1 MLDGIDSMSDS
12 TYSPSAHAGVS
23 AGIKIRPATF
33 MDARDIYAL
42 IASDCER
49 LITRSLTNVIENI
62 DRFMVAVSDAGEIV
76 GTIAYQLWAEFGNP
90 LKTTAELQSVCV
102 KPDWRKC
109 GVGRAMVSAQL
120 KRLEGLRVWQII
132 VLTFETRFFHH
143 MGFETVDKHLIMHKL
158 YRGCANCSKHESPFT
173 CPEVAM
179 ARPGWE
185 EIESG
190 RDL

>member
-1 MLDGIDSMSDS
+1 MNDFKSIS
-12 TYSPSAHAGVS
+12 SAKAAVTAGVT
-23 AGIKIRPATF
+23 IRPATF
-33 MDARDIYAL
+33 TDARGIYTL

-62 DRFMVAVSDAGEIV
+62 DRFMVAVSDRGEIV

-109 GVGRAMVSAQL
+109 GVDRAMVDAQL

-132 VLTFETRFFHH
+132 VLTFETQFFRH
-143 MGFETVDKHLIMHKL
+143 MGFEKVDKHLIMHKL

-179 ARPGWE
+179 ARPGWDDADSAK
-185 EIESG
+185 I
-190 RDL
+190 R